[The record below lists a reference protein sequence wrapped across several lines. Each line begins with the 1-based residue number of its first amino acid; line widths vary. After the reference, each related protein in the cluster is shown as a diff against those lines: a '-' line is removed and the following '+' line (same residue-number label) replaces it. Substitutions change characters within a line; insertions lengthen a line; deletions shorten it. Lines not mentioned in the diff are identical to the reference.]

1 MPTADSLAAPEPWF
15 STGSFARAAIV
26 AVPAIL
32 LMGGLV
38 ARIAGST
45 DTNPWYQS
53 LTLPVFQPP
62 GPLFG
67 IAWAILYTLIGVA
80 VAMVWGTKA
89 VPGKRLAIARFAV
102 GAWDSVVMCV
112 PFDSLNVL
120 LVWMYA
126 PVPIVKIAAFAP
138 NVKIAAFAPVVE
150 IPAFAPCVEMV
161 APSPVVEIPAFAPC
175 VLNVE
180 SAPLMTIA
188 LLKLTSLLAIA
199 NAVL

>member
-1 MPTADSLAAPEPWF
+1 MSIPESLDAPEPWF
-15 STGSFARAAIV
+15 STGSFSRAAIV

-80 VAMVWGTKA
+80 FAMVWGTKK
-89 VPGKRLAIARFAV
+89 VPSKRLAIALFAV
-102 GAWDSVVMCV
+102 GFAINLTWSPVFFRLHMISAALAIIAVM
-112 PFDSLNVL
+112 L
-120 LVWMYA
+120 LVAGATCLSFWRVNRLAGWLMLPYCA
-126 PVPIVKIAAFAP
+126 WLCFAGALNIA
-138 NVKIAAFAPVVE
+138 I
-150 IPAFAPCVEMV
+150 MM
-161 APSPVVEIPAFAPC
+161 
-175 VLNVE
+175 LNPMADAMQLGV
-180 SAPLMTIA
+180 
-188 LLKLTSLLAIA
+188 
-199 NAVL
+199 

>member
-1 MPTADSLAAPEPWF
+1 MSIPESLDAREPLF
-15 STGSFARAAIV
+15 STGSFSRAAIV

-80 VAMVWGTKA
+80 FAMVWGTKK
-89 VPGKRLAIARFAV
+89 VQGKRLAIALFAV
-102 GAWDSVVMCV
+102 GFAINLTWSPVFFRLHMISAALAIIAVM
-112 PFDSLNVL
+112 L
-120 LVWMYA
+120 LVAITTTWSFWRVNRLAGWLMLPYCA
-126 PVPIVKIAAFAP
+126 WLCFAGALNIA
-138 NVKIAAFAPVVE
+138 I
-150 IPAFAPCVEMV
+150 MM
-161 APSPVVEIPAFAPC
+161 
-175 VLNVE
+175 LNPMADAMQLGV
-180 SAPLMTIA
+180 
-188 LLKLTSLLAIA
+188 
-199 NAVL
+199 

>member
-1 MPTADSLAAPEPWF
+1 MSIPESLDTPEPWF
-15 STGSFARAAIV
+15 STGSFSRAAIV

-80 VAMVWGTKA
+80 FAMVWGTKK
-89 VPGKRLAIARFAV
+89 VPGKRLAIALFTVGFAINLTWSPV
-102 GAWDSVVMCV
+102 FFRLHMISAALAIIAVM
-112 PFDSLNVL
+112 L
-120 LVWMYA
+120 LVAITTTWSFWRVNRLAGWLMLPYCA
-126 PVPIVKIAAFAP
+126 WLCFAGALNIA
-138 NVKIAAFAPVVE
+138 I
-150 IPAFAPCVEMV
+150 MM
-161 APSPVVEIPAFAPC
+161 
-175 VLNVE
+175 LNPMADAMQLGV
-180 SAPLMTIA
+180 
-188 LLKLTSLLAIA
+188 
-199 NAVL
+199 